1 MHLGE
6 FFFFRV
12 ALSAQLGAENATSLH
27 RNSDVAPKKLEQCSF
42 ALDIKEHKQVRTY
55 YLSAHSEGEKKQ
67 WLDAMLASKKWYAAQ
82 AAAIANPGPSAKGG
96 RAAPAAS
103 GEGGGA
109 STAKLEQEL
118 EEAEARVKKLLV
130 ENKSLKQQLEEK
142 GKGGNH
148 EEMLLELE
156 EMEERYEQ
164 EKKKRIALE
173 KQAGSGKAGMVD
185 EAELEALRDKYE
197 EEIRFLKSQHQKDLR
212 LSVKGKLPAQQIKKA
227 DSGDEDF
234 DVPEFDDSYEEK
246 SPRPGAA
253 KSPAFGKGN
262 SNADALQREVE
273 ALKKEN
279 AKLKSQPAAAPGKG
293 GKAAAAAADPEVV
306 QELRDEIQELNELV
320 QKLSLDVAELQGEKQ
335 DLEKQLQSKSAGG
348 GGGGGGSS
356 AKLQA
361 ENDEL
366 RNQIGDFEKQLDELE
381 AGMANKNRT
390 IRDLEAKVKA
400 GGGKAGGG
408 GGGGGGGS
416 AEADELRKKLE
427 LMEGVLEDLEQEIQD
442 MKTTN
447 EDLTGKLQKAEA
459 AAKKGGGGGAKG
471 NSDLEAENARLEEE
485 LAEAQNQASQY
496 KAKLGLLRSEY
507 KKLLSST
514 QQKK

>member
-1 MHLGE
+1 
-6 FFFFRV
+6 
-12 ALSAQLGAENATSLH
+12 
-27 RNSDVAPKKLEQCSF
+27 
-42 ALDIKEHKQVRTY
+42 
-55 YLSAHSEGEKKQ
+55 LSAHSEGEKKQ

-96 RAAPAAS
+96 KAAPAAS
-103 GEGGGA
+103 GASGGA

-118 EEAEARVKKLLV
+118 EEAETRVKKLLL
-130 ENKSLKQQLEEK
+130 ENKSLKQQLEETS
-142 GKGGNH
+142 KGGNH

-173 KQAGSGKAGMVD
+173 KQAGTGKAGMVD

-212 LSVKGKLPAQQIKKA
+212 MSVKGKLPAQKIKKA

-246 SPRPGAA
+246 SPRGGAAA
-253 KSPAFGKGN
+253 KSPALPKGN
-262 SNADALQREVE
+262 SNTDALQREVE

-279 AKLKSQPAAAPGKG
+279 AKLKSQPVPKG
-293 GKAAAAAADPEVV
+293 GKAAAADPEMIE
-306 QELRDEIQELNELV
+306 ELRDEIQELNDLV
-320 QKLSLDVAELQGEKQ
+320 QKLSHDVADLQADKQ
-335 DLEKQLQSKSAGG
+335 DLEKQLQSKSSG

-390 IRDLEAKVKA
+390 IRDLEAKIKA
-400 GGGKAGGG
+400 GGGKAGG

-442 MKTTN
+442 MKTAN
-447 EDLTGKLQKAEA
+447 EDLTGRLQKAEA
-459 AAKKGGGGGAKG
+459 AAKKGGGGGGGKG
-471 NSDLEAENARLEEE
+471 NSDLEAENERLEEE

-507 KKLLSST
+507 KKLLSSS
-514 QQKK
+514 QGKK